1 MAPND
6 TCPAWA
12 PRHACVAGLRP
23 LLPAH
28 ARRRAQRFAPVMLRS
43 FASPMPC
50 SPCSCWLLDMCRMSL
65 VLIPTSGGS
74 RAVVAGSTRDAAG
87 PWCPLQEMAL
97 SALYRRWSGPSVPSV
112 LGGAVALECLGTRTP
127 ARSFVPDQKAAPPGQ
142 RLPTRLSQRA
152 GRRQHDCKLLLSHTA
167 LSTKSLSALQGLAC
181 RDTSLG
187 FRVYMWV
194 SFKNVLMPFIG
205 SCRGWF

>member
-1 MAPND
+1 MRGRPEAAAP
-6 TCPAWA
+6 CACAAKSAKIRPG
-12 PRHACVAGLRP
+12 HAAKLR
-23 LLPAH
+23 LAH
-28 ARRRAQRFAPVMLRS
+28 ALQPLQ
-43 FASPMPC
+43 
-50 SPCSCWLLDMCRMSL
+50 LLALGHGQNEFC

-152 GRRQHDCKLLLSHTA
+152 GRRQHDCKLYLAHTA